1 MADSRDT
8 HGKNRKFTGTDS
20 IQLPK
25 GTTGERV
32 ASGATDKGKIRYN
45 TTTNLSEYYDGNVWK
60 AIDAPPVVNSIS
72 PTLVTDP
79 DGSTTT
85 NITLTGTGF
94 STTTAPTIT
103 FRSTVDGT
111 VFTATVVT
119 VNSDTEAVAA
129 TLGTMTSAKSPYSVR
144 LTNPSELFGQLDSGL
159 TLDGTQTFDTA
170 AGSIGTV
177 NTNDVNPTLSPVTA
191 TDPDGDNITYSITSG
206 ALPTGLSLNS
216 STGAIT
222 GTAGTLSSGTASFT
236 IAAATNAQTVSRAFT
251 ITTTNILHVA
261 ATGGDSIATQGDYKV
276 HTFTSSGTFTVSC
289 AGNGCGSNSVEYLV
303 VAGGGGAGA
312 DNGGG
317 GGGGGFRT
325 NYPSPATG
333 GLSVSAQAYP
343 ITVGGGGG
351 ASNPGNR
358 GSNSVFSSI
367 TSTGGGGSPS
377 CNQGNT
383 NGPGGS
389 GSGGAQHGH
398 GGGSGNTPPVSP
410 PQGNPGH
417 PGSPNPGGGGGGG
430 GAGQSGNAY
439 SGQAGGPGGNGTTNS
454 ITGSGVT
461 YAGGGGGGCGQ
472 NNNSNGGAAGSGG
485 GGRGGGGG
493 PGTGSGSGGEP
504 GTANTGGGGGGG
516 GQCPQ
521 QGGNGGSGIV
531 VIRYKFQN

>member
-1 MADSRDT
+1 MADSRDIT
-8 HGKNRKFTGTDS
+8 GKNRKFTGTDS
-20 IQLPK
+20 IELPV

-32 ASGATDKGKIRYN
+32 ASGSGDKGKIRFN
-45 TTTNLSEYYDGNVWK
+45 STTNLSEYYDGSVWK
-60 AIDAPPVVNSIS
+60 SIDAPPVVNSIS
-72 PTLVTDP
+72 PTLVEDP
-79 DGSTTT
+79 DGSTVT
-85 NITLTGTGF
+85 NITVTGTGF
-94 STTTAPTIT
+94 STTTQPTVT

-111 VFTATVVT
+111 VFTATQVT
-119 VNSDTEAVAA
+119 VNSATQLVAA
-129 TLGTMTSAKSPYSVR
+129 TLGTMVTGKSPYSVR
-144 LTNPSELFGQLDSGL
+144 VTNPSELFGQLDSGL
-159 TLDGTQTFDTA
+159 TLDGTQVFATA

-177 NTNDVNPTLSPVTA
+177 NSLAVNPTLSPVTA
-191 TDPDGDNITYSITSG
+191 VDPDGDNITYSIQSG

-222 GTAGTLSSGTASFT
+222 GTAGSLSAGTASFT
-236 IAAATNAQTVSRAFT
+236 IAAATNAQTVTRAFT
-251 ITTTNILHVA
+251 ITMTNNLYVA
-261 ATGGDSIATQGDYKV
+261 ATGGTVATQGDYKV
-276 HTFTSSGTFTVSC
+276 HTFTSSSQFAVSQ
-289 AGNGCGSNSVEYLV
+289 AGNSGGSSSVEYLV
-303 VAGGGGAGA
+303 VAGGGGGGA
-312 DNGGG
+312 DNGGA

-333 GLSVSAQAYP
+333 GLGVSAQTYAV
-343 ITVGGGGG
+343 TVGAG
-351 ASNPGNR
+351 ATTANPSPR
-358 GSNSVFSSI
+358 GSNSVFSTI
-367 TSTGGGGSPS
+367 TSTGGGGSGS
-377 CNQGNT
+377 CNQA
-383 NGPGGS
+383 GPSRDGGS
-389 GSGGAQHGH
+389 GAGGSQHGQS
-398 GGGSGNTPPVSP
+398 GGSGNSPSVSP

-454 ITGSGVT
+454 ITGSSVT

-531 VIRYKFQN
+531 VVRYKFQN

>member
-25 GTTGERV
+25 GTTGERN
-32 ASGATDKGKIRYN
+32 ASGDTDKGKIRYN

-85 NITLTGTGF
+85 NITLSGTGF
-94 STTTAPTIT
+94 STTTVPTIT

-111 VFTATVVT
+111 VFTSAVVT

-129 TLGTMTSAKSPYSVR
+129 TTGTMTAAKSPYSVR

-159 TLDGTQTFDTA
+159 TVDTTPVFDTA
-170 AGSIGTV
+170 AGNIGTV
-177 NTNDVNPTLSPVTA
+177 NSADVNPTLSPVTA
-191 TDPDGDNITYSITSG
+191 TDADGDTITYSIQSG
-206 ALPTGLSLNS
+206 SLPTGLSLNAN
-216 STGAIT
+216 TGAIT
-222 GTAGTLSSGTASFT
+222 GTAGSLTAGTATFT
-236 IAAATNAQTVSRAFT
+236 VAAATTAQTVTREFT
-251 ITTTNILHVA
+251 ITMTDVLYVT
-261 ATGGDSIATQGDYKV
+261 ATGGSVATQGDYKV
-276 HTFTSSGTFTVSC
+276 HTFTSSDNFVVSQ
-289 AGNGCGSNSVEYLV
+289 AGNGNGSNTVEYLV
-303 VAGGGGAGA
+303 VAGGGGAGF

-333 GLSVSAQAYP
+333 GLSVTAQTYP
-343 ITVGGGGG
+343 VTVGGG
-351 ASNPGNR
+351 ASANNPSPR
-358 GSNSVFSSI
+358 GSNSIFSSI
-367 TSTGGGGSPS
+367 TSTGGGGSGS
-377 CNQGNT
+377 CNQA
-383 NGPGGS
+383 GPQRDGGS
-389 GSGGAQHGH
+389 GAGGSQHGQA
-398 GGGSGNTPPVSP
+398 GGSGNSPSVSP

-430 GAGQSGNAY
+430 GAGQSGSSY
-439 SGQAGGPGGNGTTNS
+439 SGQAGGPGGNGTSNS
-454 ITGSGVT
+454 ITGSSVT

-472 NNNSNGGAAGSGG
+472 NDNSNGGAGGSGG

-493 PGTGSGSGGEP
+493 PGAGSGSGGEP

-516 GQCPQ
+516 GQNPQ

>member
-32 ASGATDKGKIRYN
+32 ASGSADKGKIRYN
-45 TTTNLSEYYDGNVWK
+45 STTNLSEYYDGNVWK

-94 STTTAPTIT
+94 STTTTPTIT

-111 VFTATVVT
+111 VFTSAVVT

-129 TLGTMTSAKSPYSVR
+129 TTADMTAAKSPYSVR

-159 TLDGTQTFDTA
+159 TLDGTQVFDTA
-170 AGSIGTV
+170 AGNIGTV

-191 TDPDGDNITYSITSG
+191 TDPEGDNITYSITSG

-222 GTAGTLSSGTASFT
+222 GTAGTLSAGTASFT
-236 IAAATNAQTVSRAFT
+236 IAAATTAQTVTRAFE
-251 ITTTNILHVA
+251 ITMTNVLYVA
-261 ATGGDSIATQGDYKV
+261 ATGGTVATQGDFKV
-276 HTFTSSGTFTVSC
+276 HTFTSSGQFVVSQ
-289 AGNGCGSNSVEYLV
+289 AGNSSGSSSVEYLV

-333 GLSVSAQAYP
+333 GLGVSAQSYAV
-343 ITVGGGGG
+343 TVGGGGG
-351 ASNPGNR
+351 ASNTAAR

-367 TSTGGGGSPS
+367 TSTGGGGSGS
-377 CNQGNT
+377 CNQASS

-389 GSGGAQHGH
+389 GAGGSQHGQP
-398 GGGSGNTPPVSP
+398 GGSGNTPSVSP

-430 GAGQSGNAY
+430 GAGQSGQSY
-439 SGQAGGPGGNGTTNS
+439 SGQSGGPGGSGTANS
-454 ITGSGVT
+454 ITGSSTT
-461 YAGGGGGGCGQ
+461 YAGGGG
-472 NNNSNGGAAGSGG
+472 
-485 GGRGGGGG
+485 
-493 PGTGSGSGGEP
+493 
-504 GTANTGGGGGGG
+504 
-516 GQCPQ
+516 
-521 QGGNGGSGIV
+521 
-531 VIRYKFQN
+531 